1 MPGLLPLL
9 RLLRAGTLFSPAAD
23 VLAGRCILAA
33 AGESIWHEDLVRLMA
48 ASALIYAAG
57 MVFNDVADVDEDRA
71 QRPERPI
78 PRGEISR
85 PTAALLGLVLLLA
98 AIALSPA
105 KSHHTLLAGL
115 VLVYDFVAKR
125 AALPGALCMGTL
137 RGLNLAS
144 AAAML
149 GIAVP
154 TSLIAASACYGVYVF
169 AITILGQFEED
180 RSVRPRAVAAI
191 QGAPMW
197 AALGGLLSVQDGLWP
212 APAIALLPILWFAR
226 RNRGITTWG
235 QPEIRA
241 SMGYLLLGLL
251 GYTGLCCLAAGRAIE
266 CVAVIACIVPA
277 RWITKRLRLA
287 SLT

>member
-33 AGESIWHEDLVRLMA
+33 AGESIWTGDLVRLMA

-57 MVFNDVADVDEDRA
+57 MVCNDVADVEEDRA

-85 PTAALLGLVLLLA
+85 TAAAMLGVLLLGGGV
-98 AIALSPA
+98 ALSPA
-105 KSHHTLLAGL
+105 PLHHGILAGL
-115 VLVYDFVAKR
+115 VLLYDFAAKR

-149 GIAVP
+149 GIAAP
-154 TSLIAASACYGVYVF
+154 TTLIAAAACYGVYVF

-180 RSVRPRAVAAI
+180 STVRPRAVAAI
-191 QGAPMW
+191 SSRMKRVTSMTGNVSAVVRGYQSRSSNSPLLRSSPAASSPRAPKK
-197 AALGGLLSVQDGLWP
+197 
-212 APAIALLPILWFAR
+212 
-226 RNRGITTWG
+226 
-235 QPEIRA
+235 RA
-241 SMGYLLLGLL
+241 
-251 GYTGLCCLAAGRAIE
+251 
-266 CVAVIACIVPA
+266 
-277 RWITKRLRLA
+277 
-287 SLT
+287 

>member
-23 VLAGRCILAA
+23 VLAGRCLLAA
-33 AGESIWHEDLVRLMA
+33 AGESIWTGDLVRLMA

-57 MVFNDVADVDEDRA
+57 MVCNDVADVEEDRA

-85 PTAALLGLVLLLA
+85 PAAAMLGVLLLVGGV
-98 AIALSPA
+98 ALSPA
-105 KSHHTLLAGL
+105 PLHHGILAGL
-115 VLVYDFVAKR
+115 VLLYDFAAKR

-137 RGLNLAS
+137 RGLNLAC

-149 GIAVP
+149 GIAAP
-154 TSLIAASACYGVYVF
+154 TTLIAAAACYGVYVF

-180 RSVRPRAVAAI
+180 RTVRPRAVAAI

-212 APAIALLPILWFAR
+212 APAIALVPILWLAR
-226 RNRGITTWG
+226 RNRRIASWG

-251 GYTGLCCLAAGRAIE
+251 LYTGLICLAAGRGIE
-266 CVAVIACIVPA
+266 CVCVIACVLPA

-287 SLT
+287 AMT